1 MHIAIERDA
10 PFPSN
15 TADHLLTVEDSR
27 VQELIGELPL
37 AIQVAAE
44 QRTAVVS
51 ENHSV
56 RVKHRNHLEHK
67 VLAKFLR

>member
-10 PFPSN
+10 PFPAN
-15 TADHLLTVEDSR
+15 AADHLLTVVNRR
-27 VQELIGELPL
+27 VQELVGELPL

-44 QRTAVVS
+44 QRTPVVT
-51 ENHSV
+51 EDHSV
-56 RVKHRNHLEHK
+56 RVQHRDHLEHK

>member
-10 PFPSN
+10 PFPVN
-15 TADHLLTVEDSR
+15 TADHQLSVVDGR
-27 VQELIGELPL
+27 VQELVRELPL

-44 QRTAVVS
+44 QRTAVVT

-56 RVKHRNHLEHK
+56 GVQHRNHLEDK
-67 VLAKFLR
+67 VLTKLLR